1 MNYSESMSDGV
12 LADHVARIRR
22 QGEDDALVEVKAAGR
37 GLPKSVWES
46 VSAFANTEG
55 GLIVLGLDEASGF
68 APATGFDARRVRE
81 GLATGLDDAAGAQAK
96 VSPIPPHTIRRDEVD
111 GASVVVLEVG
121 SLREVQG
128 AQMPCYV
135 IAQGVERGS
144 YKRVGDADKH
154 LTPYEVYLLT
164 SRHRTER
171 IDREPVSGRSIDD
184 LDSVLA
190 DRLISRL
197 RRQSR
202 ALTGI
207 AEGDLTGAL
216 ARVNVLSADG
226 EPTLAGYLALGVY
239 PQQEFPQLTIDVTV
253 HPAERK
259 SQDPAVRFVDRRVCD
274 GPIPQAI
281 DDAVHT
287 VLRNLRAQRVV
298 SGTQGSDVSELP
310 EEVLREAIANAVMH
324 RDYSSYV
331 RGQQVAVDVYPDR
344 VEVTSP
350 GGFWG
355 DRTKENV
362 AEGRSASRNEDLVR
376 LLTVVPMPDGE
387 STVCENQG
395 SGVPLMISRMRE
407 RGLPDPDYSASTI
420 DHVVLRLD
428 RSAPVVVGGTGAE
441 EEILSV
447 LGIDHALTVRQ
458 IAEATGRSIGALRP
472 LLRDLV
478 ERGLIVPTAPPQ
490 SRKRAY
496 LLAEG

>member
-1 MNYSESMSDGV
+1 MNYSDGMSDRA
-12 LADHVARIRR
+12 LADHIARIRR

-46 VSAFANTEG
+46 ISAFANTQG
-55 GLIVLGLDEASGF
+55 GIVILGLDEAGGF
-68 APATGFDARRVRE
+68 SPAPGFNARRVRD
-81 GLATGLDDAAGAQAK
+81 GLAAGLDDAVGARAK

-111 GASVVVLEVG
+111 GADVIVMEVA
-121 SLREVQG
+121 SLRESQG

-135 IAQGVERGS
+135 VAQGVERGS

-154 LTPYEVYLLT
+154 LTPYEVHLLS
-164 SRHRTER
+164 SRHRMEH
-171 IDREPVSGRSIDD
+171 IDRGSVSGRSIDD
-184 LDSVLA
+184 LDSALV

-197 RRQSR
+197 RRRSR
-202 ALTGI
+202 ALTGL
-207 AEGDLTGAL
+207 AEDDLAGAL
-216 ARVNVLSADG
+216 TRVNVLSADG

-253 HPAERK
+253 HPAEQK
-259 SQDPAVRFVDRRVCD
+259 SQDPAARFVDRQNCD

-281 DDAVHT
+281 DDAVHV
-287 VLRNLRAQRVV
+287 VLRNLRTQRVV
-298 SGTQGSDVSELP
+298 AGTRGSDISELP

-324 RDYSSYV
+324 RDYSWYV
-331 RGQQVAVDVYPDR
+331 RGQQVAVDVYPNR

-355 DRTKENV
+355 DRTKDNV
-362 AEGRSASRNEDLVR
+362 AEGRSTSRNEDLVR

-407 RGLPDPDYSASTI
+407 RGLPDPDYSTSTI
-420 DHVVLRLD
+420 DHVVVRLD
-428 RSAPVVVGGTGAE
+428 RFAPVTVGPTSAQA
-441 EEILSV
+441 EILSV
-447 LGIDHALTVRQ
+447 LGTDRALTARQ
-458 IAEATGRSIGALRP
+458 IAEATRRSVGALRP

-478 ERGLIVPTAPPQ
+478 ERGLVVPTAPPQ

-496 LLAEG
+496 LRAR